1 MSNRKEKKGK
11 KTVSKSKQKY
21 MSKERA
27 DQLKEKYKND
37 EDINYSD
44 IPPIDD
50 ETLKTGKVVDY
61 SHLFAK

>member
-1 MSNRKEKKGK
+1 M

-27 DQLKEKYKND
+27 DQLKEKYIHD